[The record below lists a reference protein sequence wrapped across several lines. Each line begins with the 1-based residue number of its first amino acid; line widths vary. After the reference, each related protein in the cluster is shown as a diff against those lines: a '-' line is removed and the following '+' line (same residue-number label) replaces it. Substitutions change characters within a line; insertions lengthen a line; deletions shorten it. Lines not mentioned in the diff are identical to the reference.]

1 MNQELF
7 KNAKFGDKYKTRSG
21 QTAIFL
27 YKEDGRVYVF
37 INGYRKPTGVAED
50 GNFMAAMPF
59 CNTHSIK
66 SQHDII
72 EPIGE

>member
-1 MNQELF
+1 MNKDLF

-37 INGYRKPTGVAED
+37 INGYRKPTVVAED

-66 SQHDII
+66 SSQDII
-72 EPIGE
+72 EPIGK